1 VTAVRYCTP
10 EWLEASA
17 AGYEADPS
25 FRQEFAK
32 LSTKLCF
39 RIKAEPAW
47 GIDDDILFAAYV
59 TQGELDRL
67 AFISEADAKREAQYI
82 MAATPQE
89 WKKLLRKESKFVTE
103 FMLGRITLD
112 QGSKVGVLQIAPY
125 SNTFIRALTPV
136 ELQFPDEMSAEELA
150 GFRTTLAQF
159 REERGV

>member
-67 AFISEADAKREAQYI
+67 AFIGEAEAKREAQYI

-159 REERGV
+159 REELGV